1 MFKLITILAFLTLAS
16 SVGVSP
22 CPRQYDVGSV
32 FSAKIIVSNQRGLV
46 PLNKGQDVQCYN
58 FTLPYKFARI
68 PQVAIAVHQF

>member
-1 MFKLITILAFLTLAS
+1 MFKLITILTILAIAS

-58 FTLPYKFARI
+58 FSLPYKFARV
-68 PQVAIAVHQF
+68 PQVAVAVHQF